1 MDIKNILKNI
11 KLQESTISMVMGVLV
26 IVIIGIF
33 GINYFSQKDKEQK
46 SNWQS
51 NNNNEESVN
60 ISPTGAIL
68 PTKHIIAE
76 NESLWSI
83 SEKYYGTGYN
93 WVDIR
98 EANNLANPNQISVGT
113 EIIIPDVEPRKI
125 EKTVSPTV
133 IAQVSPTNELTPSTS
148 PTPTPVEKENSPT
161 PTTSPS
167 PTPATKPNEP
177 SVVSEHIVTSGD
189 TLWAISQKYYGTGY
203 EWSKIAKENN
213 IENPNK
219 IEVGQT
225 LKIPATGK
233 TTAIDTKVE
242 YTKYTVQKGDSLWK
256 IAQSELGN
264 ANLWVEIAKINK
276 LKNPSIIHAGNVLEI
291 PKK

>member
-1 MDIKNILKNI
+1 
-11 KLQESTISMVMGVLV
+11 MVMGILV
-26 IVIIGIF
+26 IIVIGIF

-46 SNWQS
+46 STLPS
-51 NNNNEESVN
+51 NNEEITNV
-60 ISPTGAIL
+60 SPTSANL
-68 PTKHIIAE
+68 PTKHVVTE

-98 EANNLANPNQISVGT
+98 EANNLTNPDQIKVGT
-113 EIIIPDVEPRKI
+113 EIIIPNVMPRKI

-133 IAQVSPTNELTPSTS
+133 IAQVSPANELTPPDS
-148 PTPTPVEKENSPT
+148 PTPREKGENSPT
-161 PTTSPS
+161 PTPSPS
-167 PTPATKPNEP
+167 QTPTSKPVEP
-177 SVVSEHIVTSGD
+177 STASEHVVTSGD
-189 TLWAISQKYYGTGY
+189 TLWAISEKYYGTGY
-203 EWSKIAKENN
+203 EWAKIAKENN
-213 IENPNK
+213 ITNPNK

-233 TTAIDTKVE
+233 TTAIDTKIE

-276 LKNPSIIHAGNVLEI
+276 LKNPSTIHAGNVLEI